1 MMDDVLGYKDK
12 RVVVTGSASG
22 MGEAT
27 AQILVD
33 IDAEVIGL
41 DVKPTSV
48 SVAKSLEVD
57 LLRPDSIQ
65 AAIEAIGGPIDAI
78 FSVAGLPGPPFS
90 DLDTML
96 VNFVGG
102 RQLIEALIPSMPKG
116 SAIACVASTAGLGW
130 QESIAELMPLVS
142 SPDFASGKAWCE
154 ANAETLAS
162 ASGYVLSKKALNIWV
177 AWRAATLLPEG
188 IRLNCT
194 NPGPTDTGMMPAFE
208 AAAGADL
215 INKFV
220 GPSGRRSTSVEQGWP
235 LVFLNSPHSS
245 YIAGEALHTDAG
257 FTGAMVT
264 GQIEALRPDESSR
277 RD

>member
-1 MMDDVLGYKDK
+1 MDDVLGYQGK

-27 AQILVD
+27 AQILVELG
-33 IDAEVIGL
+33 AEVIGL

-48 SVAKSLEVD
+48 AVAKSIEVD
-57 LLRPDSIQ
+57 LRDPHSI
-65 AAIEAIGGPIDAI
+65 AASVEAIGSPIDSL

-90 DLDTML
+90 DLDTVL
-96 VNFVGG
+96 VNFVGCK
-102 RQLIEALIPSMPKG
+102 QLIEALIPAMPRG

-130 QESIAELMPLVS
+130 QESIGELMPLVS
-142 SPDFASGKAWCE
+142 ARGFASGKAWCE
-154 ANAETLAS
+154 ANPKMLGAAG
-162 ASGYVLSKKALNIWV
+162 GYVLSKKALNIWV

-208 AAAGADL
+208 AAAGADV
-215 INKFV
+215 INRFV

-235 LVFLNSPHSS
+235 LVFLNSPRSS
-245 YIAGEALHTDAG
+245 YIAGEALHTDNG

-264 GQIEALRPDESSR
+264 GQIDVMRPDESSR
-277 RD
+277 RDQ

>member
-1 MMDDVLGYKDK
+1 MDDVLGYMGK

-33 IDAEVIGL
+33 VGAEVVAL
-41 DVKPTSV
+41 DVKPTRV
-48 SVAKSLEVD
+48 AVAKSIEVD
-57 LLRPDSIQ
+57 LRDPESIQ
-65 AAIEAIGGPIDAI
+65 AAVNAIGGPVDCI

-96 VNFVGG
+96 VNFVGC
-102 RQLIEALIPSMPKG
+102 RQLIESLIPGLSRG
-116 SAIACVASTAGLGW
+116 AAIACVASTAGLGW
-130 QESIAELMPLVS
+130 QESIGELMPLVS

-154 ANAETLAS
+154 ANPDKLGKAT
-162 ASGYVLSKKALNIWV
+162 GYVLSKKALNIWV
-177 AWRAATLLPEG
+177 AWRAATLIPDG

-215 INKFV
+215 IDAFV
-220 GPSGRRSTSVEQGWP
+220 GPVGKRSTSVQQGWP

-264 GQIEALRPDESSR
+264 GQISAIRPDESSR
-277 RD
+277 RDE

>member
-78 FSVAGLPGPPFS
+78 FSVAGLPGPPFFPITPTV
-90 DLDTML
+90 L
-96 VNFVGG
+96 
-102 RQLIEALIPSMPKG
+102 PS
-116 SAIACVASTAGLGW
+116 
-130 QESIAELMPLVS
+130 
-142 SPDFASGKAWCE
+142 
-154 ANAETLAS
+154 
-162 ASGYVLSKKALNIWV
+162 
-177 AWRAATLLPEG
+177 
-188 IRLNCT
+188 
-194 NPGPTDTGMMPAFE
+194 
-208 AAAGADL
+208 
-215 INKFV
+215 
-220 GPSGRRSTSVEQGWP
+220 RS
-235 LVFLNSPHSS
+235 
-245 YIAGEALHTDAG
+245 
-257 FTGAMVT
+257 
-264 GQIEALRPDESSR
+264 
-277 RD
+277 